1 MVERMPRSLPSLPL
15 PGVLWGLVAAAA
27 WAVYNVGAKVGAA
40 QGFQP
45 ADLTLIRFG
54 VAGLVMLPLLAR
66 AGLRDL
72 GGLGWARGAAL
83 ALLVGPLFG
92 FVVNTGFVLAP
103 LAHGVVLGP
112 ASTMLS
118 ATALARVFQGERP
131 NRMQL
136 AGMAILVAGLL
147 AIAYDGLTT
156 PAGDRVWLGDLGFI
170 AAGALWGT
178 FTFLLRRWR
187 VHAVPATAA
196 VSVLS
201 MAVVVPLYV
210 ALDGGLLDL
219 PARAIAVQAVYQGC
233 LGGCLGVLAYSL
245 AVGHLGASRAALFP
259 SFVPVLATLLAM
271 PMLGQVPD
279 ALQGAG
285 ILLASLGLLTALDLF
300 APRPVPAG
308 DQ

>member
-1 MVERMPRSLPSLPL
+1 MVERIPRSLPPLPL
-15 PGVLWGLVAAAA
+15 LGVLWGMVAAVA

-45 ADLTLIRFG
+45 ADLTLMRFG
-54 VAGLVMLPLLAR
+54 VAGLVMLPLLVR

-72 GGLGWARGAAL
+72 GGLGWGRGVVL

-112 ASTMLS
+112 ATTMLS
-118 ATALARVFQGERP
+118 ATALAWVCEGERL

-147 AIAYDGLTT
+147 AIAYDGLTA
-156 PAGDRVWLGDLGFI
+156 PSGHLVWLGDLGFV
-170 AAGALWGT
+170 AAGTLWGV
-178 FTFLLRRWR
+178 FTFLLKRWR
-187 VHAVPATAA
+187 VHAVQATAA

-201 MAVVVPLYV
+201 MLVVVPLYFM
-210 ALDGGLLDL
+210 LHGGLPDL
-219 PARAIAVQAVYQGC
+219 PVQAMLVQAVYQGC
-233 LGGCLGVLAYSL
+233 LGGCLAVLAFSL

-259 SFVPVLATLLAM
+259 SFVPALATLLAM

-279 ALQGAG
+279 ALQGTG

-300 APRPVPAG
+300 QPRPVPASG
-308 DQ
+308 Q